1 MHNFNIKKEKCQPR
15 YKFIRNEKTLD
26 MNSYIS
32 GFQQLPLNLV
42 SSFDD
47 PEDEDSIF
55 NKIVEYCINTH
66 ATLRKVKLIF
76 DE

>member
-1 MHNFNIKKEKCQPR
+1 M
-15 YKFIRNEKTLD
+15 
-26 MNSYIS
+26 
-32 GFQQLPLNLV
+32 

-76 DE
+76 DEWSENLDTRKEKT